1 LREDRAEG
9 PIDHKIE
16 VSTLP
21 AYLAADL
28 GFDPS
33 ARIGMIDWLVTPQQA
48 LLSVTAGR
56 VFHDGLGSL
65 ESLRARL
72 AYYPDQIW
80 LYMLGAQ
87 WQRIS
92 QQEPFVG
99 RTGEVG
105 DEIGSRLIAADLA
118 RDLMRLGF
126 LIERR
131 YAPYSKWLGTAFAT
145 LECAAKLSP
154 LLQRALTASTWRE
167 REAPLALAYE
177 LMARRFN
184 DLGVTAPVDPTTR
197 SFFGRPFRVLFAGRF
212 VDAINDAIVD
222 PEVRALIDRAGW
234 IGGIDQISD
243 NVDLKTN
250 AEKCARLREIYSPET
265 EESAQLGPAARAG
278 FHGNRRARS

>member
-21 AYLAADL
+21 AYLAANL

-33 ARIGMIDWLVTPQQA
+33 ARIDMIDWLVTQEQA

-56 VFHDGLGSL
+56 VFLDGLGSL
-65 ESLRARL
+65 EPLRARL
-72 AYYPDQIW
+72 AYYPEQVW
-80 LYMLGAQ
+80 LYVLGAQ

-105 DEIGSRLIAADLA
+105 DEIGSRLISADLV

-131 YAPYSKWLGTAFAT
+131 YAPYSKWFGTAFAT
-145 LECAAKLSP
+145 LDCAAKLSP
-154 LLQRALTASTWRE
+154 LLQRALTAATWRE

-184 DLGVTAPVDPTTR
+184 ELGVTAPVDPTTR

-222 PEVRALIDRAGW
+222 TDVRAVIDRAGW
-234 IGGIDQISD
+234 IGAIDQISD

-250 AEKCARLREIYSPET
+250 ADLTRQMRDLYAC
-265 EESAQLGPAARAG
+265 ESR
-278 FHGNRRARS
+278 